1 MLFDLH
7 ILVVVCL
14 VSQGH
19 ALFLEHP
26 AALPVYVQTLL
37 YSIIRRLLPEDTP
50 HVVKQTE
57 YTSGHLGLRQGLP
70 L

>member
-1 MLFDLH
+1 MVVG
-7 ILVVVCL
+7 LVA
-14 VSQGH
+14 QGH

-26 AALPVYVQTLL
+26 AAFPVYVQAVLDG
-37 YSIIRRLLPEDTP
+37 IVRGLLPEDTP
-50 HVVKQTE
+50 HVVKQVE